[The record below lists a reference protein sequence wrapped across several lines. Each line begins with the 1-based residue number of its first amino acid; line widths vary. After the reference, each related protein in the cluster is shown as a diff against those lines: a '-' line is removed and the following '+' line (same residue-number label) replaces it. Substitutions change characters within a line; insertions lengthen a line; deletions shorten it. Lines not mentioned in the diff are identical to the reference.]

1 MISAMQEKLR
11 IVVTFIAILEMI
23 KNGIL
28 GIKMNDSMTDFEVF
42 KIGDLPEDFSISE
55 I

>member
-1 MISAMQEKLR
+1 MHEKLR

-28 GIKMNDSMTDFEVF
+28 GIKINESLTDFEIF
-42 KIGDLPEDFSISE
+42 KTGELPEDFNLSE